1 MSTTMSSDDRSNTF
15 SCNFT
20 GQNRNA
26 LRKFILYSED
36 LKKDIVDHNMISDM
50 TLQLYKHNAADI
62 GITIGA
68 QFDVHPCRHHV
79 VVTMIEEICRDIN
92 LFFYS

>member
-1 MSTTMSSDDRSNTF
+1 MVSDVHNKTF
-15 SCNFT
+15 SSNFT
-20 GQNRNA
+20 GQSRNA
-26 LRKFILYSED
+26 LRNFVRYSED

-50 TLQLYKHNAADI
+50 TLQLYKHNAAEI

-68 QFDVHPCRHHV
+68 YPCHHQEV
-79 VVTMIEEICRDIN
+79 VAMIEEICRDIN